1 VSKALEIGDNAANL
15 VAEMKELN
23 MLMSPLLK
31 KHVRAEASTVSR
43 SVALCAPLLL
53 IVALAVACSNRASS
67 PTSAPV
73 NGGAPPLTI
82 GQVAGTWTLV
92 SIAPAGEA
100 PQTVP
105 AGASYD
111 LTLDGSRASMKADCN
126 RCNGSLAVGGQTLT
140 IGPALACTRA
150 ACPTMAFEN
159 AYVALIA
166 GDSVA
171 TIDNSSLTLTSTRG
185 VVRYRREISTPN

>member
-1 VSKALEIGDNAANL
+1 
-15 VAEMKELN
+15 MKEVN
-23 MLMSPLLK
+23 ILMSPLLK
-31 KHVRAEASTVSR
+31 EHLRAEASTVR
-43 SVALCAPLLL
+43 HSVALCAPLVL
-53 IVALAVACSNRASS
+53 IAALAVACSNRASS

-73 NGGAPPLTI
+73 NGGAPLTI

-92 SIAPAGEA
+92 SIAPADGA

-126 RCNGSLAVGGQTLT
+126 MCNGSLAVGGQTLT

-159 AYVALIA
+159 AYVTLIA
-166 GDSVA
+166 GVSVA
-171 TIDNSSLTLTSTRG
+171 TIDNTSLTLTSTRG
-185 VVRYRREISTPN
+185 VIRYRREISTPN